1 MPIDFSFFVSGS
13 KISFKCYSK
22 LSKNDL
28 FCPKKQFTC
37 PPESL
42 DRIQMYD
49 QVLLIFAKE

>member
-1 MPIDFSFFVSGS
+1 MPIDFSFFVSES
-13 KISFKCYSK
+13 KILFKCYLK